1 MTHPLTDEILSQFG
15 EPGLEGYEDE
25 RLFFADDMR
34 AAYDRGSAYGSADG
48 YSEGYFNGHRDGM
61 EHNSVMEE
69 MIPVQSTP
77 SDYDLGR
84 DAQLEQ
90 VVKFASN
97 YTFLAFRDSGEKMA
111 FIDRLKEAM
120 RPNS

>member
-15 EPGLEGYEDE
+15 EPGLEGYEDK

-34 AAYDRGSAYGSADG
+34 AVADW
-48 YSEGYFNGHRDGM
+48 
-61 EHNSVMEE
+61 
-69 MIPVQSTP
+69 
-77 SDYDLGR
+77 
-84 DAQLEQ
+84 QLEQ
-90 VVKFASN
+90 VVEFASN

-120 RPNS
+120 RPNTQEES